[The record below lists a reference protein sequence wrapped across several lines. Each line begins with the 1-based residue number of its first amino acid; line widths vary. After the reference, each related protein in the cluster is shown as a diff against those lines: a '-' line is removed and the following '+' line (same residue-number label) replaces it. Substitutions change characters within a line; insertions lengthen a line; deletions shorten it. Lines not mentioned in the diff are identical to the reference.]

1 VAQEFGGGVR
11 FVEENYG
18 DSELGRRFGVRRYP
32 ALFVDDVLMATPK
45 DFGFYGKGEGRG
57 DGRYT
62 PWRSAASHARFQ
74 ADLRKVIQLV
84 LAGKKADARA
94 AAPPSP
100 AAEIARLPAIT
111 LQGLGG
117 ETLAPRDLAGRVVVL
132 EVWATWCP
140 PCRGTLS
147 WLGKLQQRHGAA
159 LRTVAV
165 AVQSDEDDVRAAM
178 RSVTAPLVWTM
189 ATPELARAL
198 GDVTTVPTLFVF
210 DRDGRTKL
218 VRYGAPPEL
227 HGEVEREIE
236 RLLAETPSR

>member
-1 VAQEFGGGVR
+1 MAQEYGGKVR

-45 DFGFYGKGEGRG
+45 DFGFYGKGEGAG

-62 PWRSAASHARFQ
+62 PWKNAASHARFQ
-74 ADLRKVIQLV
+74 ADLRRVIGLV
-84 LAGKKADARA
+84 LAGKKADARTA
-94 AAPPSP
+94 AQPSST
-100 AAEIARLPAIT
+100 AEIASLPA
-111 LQGLGG
+111 LALRGLDGG
-117 ETLAPRDLAGRVVVL
+117 TLAPRDVAGQVVVL

-140 PCRGTLS
+140 PCRSTLS

-165 AVQSDEDDVRAAM
+165 AVQSDDADVRKSAHDVA
-178 RSVTAPLVWTM
+178 APLFWTM

-210 DRDGRTKL
+210 DRSGHTKL
-218 VRYGAPPEL
+218 VRYGATPDL
-227 HGEVEREIE
+227 HADVEHEIE
-236 RLLAETPSR
+236 RLLGAR

>member
-1 VAQEFGGGVR
+1 VAQEFGGKVR

-32 ALFVDDVLMATPK
+32 AIFVDDVLMATPK
-45 DFGFYGKGEGRG
+45 DFGFYGKGEGAG
-57 DGRYT
+57 AGRYT
-62 PWRSAASHARFQ
+62 PWLNAASHARFQ
-74 ADLRKVIQLV
+74 ADLRKVIGLV

-94 AAPPSP
+94 AAQPSSE
-100 AAEIARLPAIT
+100 AEIASLPAIP
-111 LQGLGG
+111 LRGLGG
-117 ETLAPRDLAGRVVVL
+117 ETLAPADVAGQVVVL

-147 WLGKLQQRHGAA
+147 WLGTLQQRHDAA

-165 AVQSDEDDVRAAM
+165 AVQSDEDEVRKTA
-178 RSVTAPLVWTM
+178 RSVTAPLFWTM

-210 DRDGRTKL
+210 DRAGRTKL
-218 VRYGAPPEL
+218 VRYGATPDL
-227 HGEVEREIE
+227 HTEVEREIAA
-236 RLLAETPSR
+236 LLAAARSR

>member
-1 VAQEFGGGVR
+1 MAQEYGGKVR

-45 DFGFYGKGEGRG
+45 DFGFYGKGEGQG

-62 PWRSAASHARFQ
+62 PWKNAASHARFQ
-74 ADLRKVIQLV
+74 ADLRRVIGLV
-84 LAGKKADARA
+84 LAGKKGEARA
-94 AAPPSP
+94 AAQPSST
-100 AAEIARLPAIT
+100 AEIASLPAIG
-111 LQGLGG
+111 LRGLGG
-117 ETLAPRDLAGRVVVL
+117 ETLAPADVAGQVVVL

-147 WLGKLQQRHGAA
+147 WLGTLQHRHGAA

-165 AVQSDEDDVRAAM
+165 AVQSDEDDVRKVA
-178 RSVTAPLVWTM
+178 RGVTAPLFWTM

-210 DRDGRTKL
+210 DRGGRTKL
-218 VRYGAPPEL
+218 VRYGATPEL
-227 HGEVEREIE
+227 HAEVEREIE
-236 RLLAETPSR
+236 RLLAAPPSR